1 MYNMQHFKQHFSIK
15 DLEHLSGVKAHT
27 IRIWEKRYNILEPNR
42 TKTNIRLYNSENLQR
57 LLNISFLNENG
68 YKISRISK
76 MEEADVNSLVK
87 KISASSS
94 ERNRASN
101 AFKVAMLNFDER
113 LFNETYQ
120 KLKKHKSFREIFY
133 DIFLPFLED
142 IGMLWQTGTI
152 KPIHEHY
159 IVELIKQKIY
169 IKISELKFEERAW
182 DTKLYVLFL
191 PDNEIHD
198 IGILYLNYELLA
210 AGKNA
215 IYLGP
220 SLPMNNL
227 KNLIEIHEEISFL
240 SYLTVTP
247 SEIDVIDF
255 IKEFQ
260 QKLCADKLRDLH
272 LFGNRTKGVDKAE
285 VPENIHIHHSISN
298 FIKIL

>member
-1 MYNMQHFKQHFSIK
+1 MQHFKQHFSIK

-42 TKTNIRLYNSENLQR
+42 TKTNIRLYDSDNLQK

-76 MEEADVNSLVK
+76 MEEQDIGVLVK

-94 ERNRASN
+94 EKNRATN
-101 AFKVAMLNFDER
+101 ALKVAMLNFDEQ
-113 LFNETYQ
+113 LFQETYE
-120 KLKKHKSFREIFY
+120 KLEESKSFQEIFY
-133 DIFLPFLED
+133 DIFLPFLEE

-169 IKISELKFEERAW
+169 IKISELKFKKRAW
-182 DTKLYVLFL
+182 DTKLFVLFL
-191 PDNEIHD
+191 PNNEIHD

-220 SLPMNNL
+220 SLPMDNL
-227 KNLIEIHEEISFL
+227 KNLIEIHEEVSFL

-247 SEIDVIDF
+247 SEVDVMGF
-255 IKEFQ
+255 IEEFQ
-260 QKLCADKLRDLH
+260 HKICKDKLRDLH
-272 LFGNRTKGVDKAE
+272 LFGNRVKAIDQNALPKN
-285 VPENIHIHHSISN
+285 VHIYQSISN
-298 FIKIL
+298 FTKKL